1 MSSLSGGSATSPSS
15 GDWRKGS
22 ADIKLLL
29 KNLYTQSP
37 MLHTDVTFK
46 FNNGDRIN
54 AHKLILTLFSPVFEA
69 EFYGSLNQNGEILIT
84 DIEPEI
90 FKMLLGYLYTSI
102 PLDVKD
108 KVKKARHFQSIFIN
122 IAVIIGL

>member
-1 MSSLSGGSATSPSS
+1 MSSLSGGSATSPSSS

-108 KVKKARHFQSIFIN
+108 KVKKQEFLRVSLFSMSF
-122 IAVIIGL
+122 L